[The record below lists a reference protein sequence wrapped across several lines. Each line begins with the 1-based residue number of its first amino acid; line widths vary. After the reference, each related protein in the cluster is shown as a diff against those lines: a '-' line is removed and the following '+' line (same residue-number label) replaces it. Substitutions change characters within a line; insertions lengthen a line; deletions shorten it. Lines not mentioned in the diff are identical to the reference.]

1 MCVCVFTLPKLILGA
16 CFMGVSNGIIS
27 GANSSSQT
35 MTQHMYKLVFYL
47 IKSVPEDKHPLWKIK
62 EKKMVDRKFFFV
74 HSLDISLVFIP
85 LKGVKVETIIFL
97 SSDLI

>member
-1 MCVCVFTLPKLILGA
+1 MCVCFYIAKINFGCMLHGCI
-16 CFMGVSNGIIS
+16 NGIIP